1 MSDSLQVAEKKQVV
15 QYIEC
20 HLHSCGSQKDAH
32 GRIDKIVAKAK
43 ELGQKAVALT
53 DHGALHMIPSFFA
66 ECAKQDM
73 KPLAGMEG
81 YFTDIRGGDD
91 KTTDNYHQLYIVKNQ
106 TGWKNLMKLSSEAF
120 ATGFHN
126 RPRADWEL
134 LEKHHEGL
142 IATSSCLAG
151 MIPQA
156 ILRGELKEARRL
168 TKRFVDIFGE
178 DFYLEIQPTPQD
190 EQYIVNK
197 ELIKI
202 SHELGVKLLATGD
215 VHYVERD
222 DQIGHQGM
230 LCMGWGKKMLAED
243 TPEYPCEEYY
253 FMKTAKE
260 MYQLFA
266 SNGLQ
271 KEDILQALAST
282 VEVADKVDF
291 TLTKHEGLLP
301 EFPVPEGKTIDKL
314 IAESVKEG
322 LIRKVKPVT
331 KTYVERIKF
340 ELSVIR
346 EKGFQDYFMIVS
358 DALKFCRANHI
369 MTAPARG
376 SAGGSLVAY
385 CLDITEVDPI
395 EHGLYFERFL
405 DITRLK
411 FPDID
416 TDIED
421 VRRYELIKY
430 LRTKYGADKVAQIVN
445 MVYMNAKTAFKNA
458 FTVYDIAFGDAKKVT
473 DLVPD
478 GVTLEEAYEL
488 VPELRRMRTSKKKLK
503 RNKKDAKKFKHTQDW
518 VHECDIVRM
527 AEKFEGVF
535 SHFGK
540 HAGGVLITPKPITDY
555 FPTFVPDSKMPENI
569 VTQWH
574 KDEIEQYGG
583 IKFDFL
589 GLKTLRVIGLTLESI
604 YKETG
609 ERPDILHI
617 AKMANDPEV
626 YAKIARGETANAFQF
641 GSAGMQQLCKA
652 VKPTKFEHLV
662 AITALYRPPALASGD
677 TWRYAHI
684 KNGEEAEHYSHPDE
698 RRITGET
705 FGVITFQE
713 HVMEIVH
720 TFAGWDYGRGDK
732 LRKASAQELED
743 MREEFVY
750 DSVVHY
756 GFASYGT
763 EEQRE
768 EFKNCMDELW
778 SRIVQYMGYGF
789 NKSHGVAYT
798 MITYM
803 TAWLEHHFPEHFQA
817 SLMSTKMSDKDK
829 IAQIFQDVRRLG
841 FDFQTPDVNKS
852 GLIFT
857 AHSQRLVFPLALI
870 KGVGD
875 GAVEEILRAREAGK
889 FTSLGDLMERVNK
902 RMCNAKAI
910 KPLIYAGA
918 FDSLYPEMNRNEI
931 LVEYMTLKGE
941 TKKKIAEQAEAEWNE
956 NIMADYEKDLLGVY
970 LTCHPLEKYHFK
982 NWQDFAEGY
991 NKTLIGGTVSKVK
1004 TTMDRNKRQM
1014 AFVSVDTLQ
1023 GVREVVCF
1031 ANQWKKYGHMI
1042 VPKQVLMFSGEKQGE
1057 KLLLNTVKELD

>member
-1 MSDSLQVAEKKQVV
+1 MTDSLQIVTEKKQTIK
-15 QYIEC
+15 YIEC

-43 ELGQKAVALT
+43 ELGQPAVALT

-66 ECAKQDM
+66 ECAKQDI

-81 YFTDIRGGDD
+81 YFTDVRGGDD
-91 KTTDNYHQLYIVKNQ
+91 KTTTNYHQLYIVKNLQ
-106 TGWKNLMKLSSEAF
+106 GWKNLMKLSSEAF

-156 ILRGELKEARRL
+156 ILKGELREARKL

-215 VHYVERD
+215 VHYVEQD
-222 DQIGHQGM
+222 DMIGHQGM

-266 SNGLQ
+266 RNGLQ
-271 KEDILQALAST
+271 KEDIISALAST

-291 TLTKHEGLLP
+291 TLMKHENLLP
-301 EFPVPEGKTIDKL
+301 EFPVPEGTTVDKKL
-314 IAESVKEG
+314 AESVKEG
-322 LIRKVKPVT
+322 LMRKVFPVT

-346 EKGFQDYFMIVS
+346 EKGFQDYFMIKS
-358 DALKFCRANHI
+358 DALKFCRENHI

-385 CLDITEVDPI
+385 LLDITEVDPI
-395 EHGLYFERFL
+395 PHGLYFERFL

-430 LRTKYGADKVAQIVN
+430 LRNKYGADKVAQIVN
-445 MVYMNAKTAFKNA
+445 MVYMNAKTAYKNA
-458 FTVYDIAFGDAKKVT
+458 LTIYDIPFGDSQKIT
-473 DLVPD
+473 NMIPD
-478 GVTLEEAYEL
+478 GVTLEEAYEQI
-488 VPELRRMRTSKKKLK
+488 PELRRLRTSKRKLK
-503 RNKKDAKKFKHTQDW
+503 RKTKDAKKYKHIQDW
-518 VHECDIVRM
+518 VYECDIARM

-540 HAGGVLITPKPITDY
+540 HAGGVLITPTPITDY
-555 FPTFVPDSKMPENI
+555 FPTFVPDASQPENV

-626 YAKIARGETANAFQF
+626 YAKISRGETANAFQF
-641 GSAGMQQLCKA
+641 ASAGMQQLCKA
-652 VKPTKFEHLV
+652 VQPTKFEHLV
-662 AITALYRPPALASGD
+662 AINALYRPPALASGD
-677 TWRYAHI
+677 TWRYADI
-684 KNGEEAEHYSHPDE
+684 KNGKAEEHYSHPDE
-698 RRITGET
+698 RAITGET
-705 FGVITFQE
+705 FGVITYQE

-732 LRKASAQELED
+732 LRKSSADELEA
-743 MREEFVY
+743 MRSEFLT
-750 DSVVHY
+750 DC
-756 GFASYGT
+756 FNNDKLTTIENFTASMS
-763 EEQRE
+763 E
-768 EFKNCMDELW
+768 MWD
-778 SRIVQYMGYGF
+778 RIVRYMGYGF

-803 TAWLEHHFPEHFQA
+803 TMWLEHHFPEHFQA
-817 SLMSTKMSDKDK
+817 SLMSTKMADKDK
-829 IAQIFQDVRRLG
+829 IAQIFQDVRRAG
-841 FDFQTPDVNKS
+841 FDFQTPDINKS

-857 AHSQRLVFPLALI
+857 AHSKRLVFPLTLI
-870 KGVGD
+870 KGVGE
-875 GAVEEILRAREAGK
+875 GAVEEILRVREDGK
-889 FTSLGDLMERVNK
+889 FASLDEFLHRINK

-918 FDSLYPEMNRNEI
+918 FDEMYEGWTRNEI

-941 TKKKIAEQAEAEWNE
+941 TKKKIAEQVEAEWNDDIKAE
-956 NIMADYEKDLLGVY
+956 HEKDLLGIY
-970 LTCHPLEKYHFK
+970 LSCHPLEKFHFK
-982 NWQDFAEGY
+982 NWQEFSENYKEA
-991 NKTLIGGTVSKVK
+991 LIGGAVSKVK
-1004 TTMDRNKRQM
+1004 TTNDRNGKQM
-1014 AFVSVDTLQ
+1014 AFVSVDTIQ

-1031 ANQWKKYGHMI
+1031 AGVWKKYSHLI
-1042 VPKQVLMFSGEKQGE
+1042 VPKSHLMFSGTKQGE
-1057 KLLLNTVKELD
+1057 KMLLNKVKELS